1 MESVFTE
8 KRIFSLPKPSKRPP
22 MATMLLAF
30 LGTGLLTLI
39 LSIFG
44 AALLNLFG
52 ATYTSRGSLIV
63 FVFVTLILSLPFAPW
78 FTVLEKRY
86 LKSQKALD
94 KLRFVLVDTAFTT
107 VMMIFTALF
116 DTAVVIPFTAA
127 LLTGII
133 FSLLELLLNEKS
145 HHSVTR

>member
-1 MESVFTE
+1 MT
-8 KRIFSLPKPSKRPP
+8 
-22 MATMLLAF
+22 TMLLAF

-52 ATYTSRGSLIV
+52 ATYTSRGSLIA